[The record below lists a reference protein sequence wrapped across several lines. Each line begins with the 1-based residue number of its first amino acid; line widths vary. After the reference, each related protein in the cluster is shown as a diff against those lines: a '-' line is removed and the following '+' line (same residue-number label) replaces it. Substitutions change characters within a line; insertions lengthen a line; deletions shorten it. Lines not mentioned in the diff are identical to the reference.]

1 MNNDYCLQSYRN
13 NYQDDGAG
21 AGADGA
27 GAVAN
32 KLYWYQKTQLYKV
45 ITNPMFIVCLI
56 IFIGIIVVIYW
67 NYIRPMSFKKIYK
80 KLQQFAGF
88 KYSHLTNQER
98 EAPQDT
104 IEESHEAA
112 REATPVHGNSHF
124 IIYGSSGSGKTSFL
138 KHYLAIANA
147 QNAELRDS
155 SRQRDYV
162 VFGRDEREFPSQNFV
177 PLLQLEKVSIESLAN
192 KIVVLDD
199 AGAYK
204 TLKTKVEDLFRYGR
218 HLGIQVIYLAHYAKD
233 VLPVV
238 RENCFKIY
246 LTINNPDNFFE
257 SIVQTYGLAS
267 AVRDGFNW
275 KYYRDQLEYGII
287 EFDTRSQK
295 YKILNDKYKLI
306 YDSSKRSKWGPEQ
319 LVAYESYFF
328 TGDEYN
334 RLKIFLEEM
343 SDQTIEITPHNIAYY
358 YVAYCKQNNIKVN
371 ESKIDNYVERM
382 QKPLISDSVK
392 EGFKNLI
399 YEHAKNFTK
408 NKLGTS

>member
-13 NYQDDGAG
+13 NYQGEGDGAR
-21 AGADGA
+21 AD
-27 GAVAN
+27 VAN
-32 KLYWYQKTQLYKV
+32 KLYWYQKTQIYKV

-67 NYIRPMSFKKIYK
+67 NYIRPRQFKTIYK
-80 KLQQFAGF
+80 KLLQFAGF

-104 IEESHEAA
+104 
-112 REATPVHGNSHF
+112 REATREAEVHGNSHF
-124 IIYGSSGSGKTSFL
+124 IIYGSSGSGKTSFF
-138 KHYLAIANA
+138 KHYLAQVAT
-147 QNAELRDS
+147 Q
-155 SRQRDYV
+155 RQRNYV
-162 VFGRDEREFPSQNFV
+162 VFGRDQREFPSQSFV
-177 PLLQLEKVSIESLAN
+177 PLLQLEKVSIESPTN

-204 TLKTKVEDLFRYGR
+204 SLKTKVEDLFRYGR
-218 HLGIQVIYLAHYAKD
+218 HMGIQVIYLAHYAKD
-233 VLPVV
+233 VLPIV

-257 SIVQTYGLAS
+257 SIVQTYALAS
-267 AVRDGFNW
+267 AIKDGFNW
-275 KYYRDQLEYGII
+275 KYYRDLLEYGII
-287 EFDTRSQK
+287 EFVTRSQK
-295 YKILNDKYKLI
+295 YKVLNNKYNLI

-343 SDQTIEITPHNIAYY
+343 SDQTIEITPLNIAYY
-358 YVAYCKQNNIKVN
+358 YVAYCKQNNIRVN

-392 EGFKNLI
+392 EDFKNLI
-399 YEHAKNFTK
+399 YDQAKSFTK
-408 NKLGTS
+408 NKLSN

>member
-13 NYQDDGAG
+13 NYQGEGDGAG
-21 AGADGA
+21 GGAKAGTIATTKA
-27 GAVAN
+27 ITPN
-32 KLYWYQKTQLYKV
+32 WFQKTRIYKV

-56 IFIGIIVVIYW
+56 IFIGFIVVIYW
-67 NYIRPMSFKKIYK
+67 NYIRPRQFKTIYK
-80 KLQQFAGF
+80 KLLQFAGF

-98 EAPQDT
+98 EQE
-104 IEESHEAA
+104 IKESHEAT
-112 REATPVHGNSHF
+112 REAEVHGNSHF

-138 KHYLAIANA
+138 KHYLA
-147 QNAELRDS
+147 QV
-155 SRQRDYV
+155 QRTYV

-177 PLLQLEKVSIESLAN
+177 PLLQLEKVSIESPTN

-204 TLKTKVEDLFRYGR
+204 SLKTKVENLFRYGR
-218 HLGIQVIYLAHYAKD
+218 HMGIQVIYLAHYAKD
-233 VLPVV
+233 VLPIV
-238 RENCFKIY
+238 RENCHKIF

-257 SIVQTYGLAS
+257 SIVQTYALAS
-267 AVRDGFNW
+267 AIKDGFNW
-275 KYYRDQLEYGII
+275 KYYRDLLEYGII

-295 YKILNDKYKLI
+295 YKVLNNKYKLI

-343 SDQTIEITPHNIAYY
+343 SDQTIEITPLNIAYY
-358 YVAYCKQNNIKVN
+358 YVAYCKQNNIRVN

-392 EGFKNLI
+392 EDFKNLI
-399 YEHAKNFTK
+399 YDQAKSFTK
-408 NKLGTS
+408 NKLIN

>member
-13 NYQDDGAG
+13 NYQGEGDGAG
-21 AGADGA
+21 GGAKAGTIATTKA
-27 GAVAN
+27 ITPN
-32 KLYWYQKTQLYKV
+32 WFQKTRIYKV

-56 IFIGIIVVIYW
+56 IFIGFIVVIYW
-67 NYIRPMSFKKIYK
+67 NYIRPRQFKTIYK
-80 KLQQFAGF
+80 KLLQFAGF
-88 KYSHLTNQER
+88 KHSHLTNQER
-98 EAPQDT
+98 EQE
-104 IEESHEAA
+104 IIESHEAT
-112 REATPVHGNSHF
+112 REAEVHGNSHF

-138 KHYLAIANA
+138 KHYLA
-147 QNAELRDS
+147 QV
-155 SRQRDYV
+155 QRTYV

-177 PLLQLEKVSIESLAN
+177 PLLQLEKVSIESLTN

-204 TLKTKVEDLFRYGR
+204 SLKTKVEDLFRYGR
-218 HLGIQVIYLAHYAKD
+218 HMGIQVIHLAHYAKD
-233 VLPVV
+233 VLPIV
-238 RENCFKIY
+238 RENCHKIF

-257 SIVQTYGLAS
+257 SIVQTYALAS
-267 AVRDGFNW
+267 AIKDGFNW
-275 KYYRDQLEYGII
+275 KYYRDLSEYGII

-295 YKILNDKYKLI
+295 YKVLNNKYKLI

-343 SDQTIEITPHNIAYY
+343 SDQTIEITPLNIAYY
-358 YVAYCKQNNIKVN
+358 YVAYCKQNNIRVN

-392 EGFKNLI
+392 EDFKNLI
-399 YEHAKNFTK
+399 YDHAKSFTK
-408 NKLGTS
+408 NKLCN

>member
-13 NYQDDGAG
+13 NYQGEGDGAG
-21 AGADGA
+21 GGAKA
-27 GAVAN
+27 ITPN
-32 KLYWYQKTQLYKV
+32 WFQKTRIYKV

-56 IFIGIIVVIYW
+56 IFIGFIVVIYW
-67 NYIRPMSFKKIYK
+67 NYIRPRLFKTIYK
-80 KLQQFAGF
+80 KLLQFARF

-98 EAPQDT
+98 EATREQE
-104 IEESHEAA
+104 IKESHEAT
-112 REATPVHGNSHF
+112 REAEVHGNSHF
-124 IIYGSSGSGKTSFL
+124 IIYGSSCSGKTSFL
-138 KHYLAIANA
+138 KHYLA
-147 QNAELRDS
+147 QVAELR
-155 SRQRDYV
+155 QRTYV

-177 PLLQLEKVSIESLAN
+177 PLLQLEKVSTESLTN

-204 TLKTKVEDLFRYGR
+204 SLKTKVEDLFRYGR
-218 HLGIQVIYLAHYAKD
+218 HMGIQVIYLAHYAKD
-233 VLPVV
+233 VLPIV
-238 RENCFKIY
+238 RENCHKIF

-257 SIVQTYGLAS
+257 SIVQTYALAS
-267 AVRDGFNW
+267 AIKDGFNW
-275 KYYRDQLEYGII
+275 KYYRDLLEYGII

-295 YKILNDKYKLI
+295 YKVLNNKYKLI

-328 TGDEYN
+328 TGDEYK

-343 SDQTIEITPHNIAYY
+343 SDQTIEITPLNIAYY

-392 EGFKNLI
+392 EDFKNLI
-399 YEHAKNFTK
+399 YDHAKVLLKIN
-408 NKLGTS
+408 

>member
-13 NYQDDGAG
+13 NYQGEGAG
-21 AGADGA
+21 AGAGTGDGA
-27 GAVAN
+27 GAETGAKTGAN
-32 KLYWYQKTQLYKV
+32 KLYWYHKTQIYKV
-45 ITNPMFIVCLI
+45 ITNPIFIVCLI

-67 NYIRPMSFKKIYK
+67 NYIRPRQFKTIYK
-80 KLQQFAGF
+80 KLLQFAGF
-88 KYSHLTNQER
+88 KYSHLTNRER
-98 EAPQDT
+98 DQVNK
-104 IEESHEAA
+104 ESHEESPSHNISHCNA
-112 REATPVHGNSHF
+112 HF

-138 KHYLAIANA
+138 KHYLAHTKKSNYI
-147 QNAELRDS
+147 
-155 SRQRDYV
+155 

-177 PLLQLEKVSIESLAN
+177 PLLQLEKVGIESLAN

-199 AGAYK
+199 EGAYK
-204 TLKTKVEDLFRYGR
+204 NLRSKVEDLFRFGR

-246 LTINNPDNFFE
+246 LTLNNPDNFFE

-267 AVRDGFNW
+267 TKADAVNGLNW

-343 SDQTIEITPHNIAYY
+343 SDQTIEITPLNIAYY
-358 YVAYCKQNNIKVN
+358 YVFYCKQNNIRVN
-371 ESKIDNYVERM
+371 ESKIDNYVQRM
-382 QKPLISDSVK
+382 QQPLISDTVK
-392 EGFKNLI
+392 EDFKKFI
-399 YEHAKNFTK
+399 YDHAKSFTK
-408 NKLGTS
+408 NKLSN

>member
-13 NYQDDGAG
+13 NYQGEGAG
-21 AGADGA
+21 AGDGA
-27 GAVAN
+27 KAGAGDGAKAGAGDGAKATAGAN
-32 KLYWYQKTQLYKV
+32 KLYWYQKTQIYKV

-67 NYIRPMSFKKIYK
+67 NYIRPRQFKTIYK
-80 KLQQFAGF
+80 KLLQFAGF

-98 EAPQDT
+98 DQEKK
-104 IEESHEAA
+104 ESHEESPSHNNSHCNA
-112 REATPVHGNSHF
+112 HSNSHF

-138 KHYLAIANA
+138 KHYLAHTKKSI
-147 QNAELRDS
+147 
-155 SRQRDYV
+155 YI

-177 PLLQLEKVSIESLAN
+177 PLLQLEKVGIESLAN

-204 TLKTKVEDLFRYGR
+204 NLKIKVEDLFRFGR

-233 VLPVV
+233 VLPIV
-238 RENCFKIY
+238 RENCFKRY

-275 KYYRDQLEYGII
+275 KYYRDQLEYDII

-295 YKILNDKYKLI
+295 YKVLNNKYNLT

-343 SDQTIEITPHNIAYY
+343 SDQTIEITPLNIAYY
-358 YVAYCKQNNIKVN
+358 YVAYCKQNNIRVN

-382 QKPLISDSVK
+382 QQPLISDSVR
-392 EGFKNLI
+392 EDFKNLI
-399 YEHAKNFTK
+399 YDHAKFFY
-408 NKLGTS
+408 

>member
-1 MNNDYCLQSYRN
+1 MNNDYCLQSGT
-13 NYQDDGAG
+13 GANTG
-21 AGADGA
+21 
-27 GAVAN
+27 VESN

-45 ITNPMFIVCLI
+45 ITNPMFIAYLI
-56 IFIGIIVVIYW
+56 IFIVIIVVIYW
-67 NYIRPMSFKKIYK
+67 NYIRPMFFKKIYK
-80 KLQQFAGF
+80 KLLQFEGF
-88 KYSHLTNQER
+88 KYSHLTNQEG
-98 EAPQDT
+98 EAT
-104 IEESHEAA
+104 IETSHSNTHSNMHEA
-112 REATPVHGNSHF
+112 THSNMHF

-138 KHYLAIANA
+138 KHYLA
-147 QNAELRDS
+147 QVPRF
-155 SRQRDYV
+155 YV

-177 PLLQLEKVSIESLAN
+177 PLLQLEKVNIELLAN

-204 TLKTKVEDLFRYGR
+204 NLKTKVEDLFRYGR
-218 HLGIQVIYLAHYAKD
+218 HLNIVVIYLAHYAKD

-257 SIVQTYGLAS
+257 SIVQTYGFKDAI
-267 AVRDGFNW
+267 RDGFNW
-275 KYYRDQLEYGII
+275 KYYRDQLEFGII

-295 YKILNDKYKLI
+295 YKVLNNKYKLI
-306 YDSSKRSKWGPEQ
+306 YDSSKRSEWRPEDY
-319 LVAYESYFF
+319 VAYESYFF
-328 TGDEYN
+328 TGDDYN
-334 RLKIFLEEM
+334 KLKIFLEAM

-358 YVAYCKQNNIKVN
+358 YVFYCKQNNIKVN

-392 EGFKNLI
+392 ESFKNLI

-408 NKLGTS
+408 NKL